1 MCFIN
6 RHSHHW
12 GGTTAP
18 SCGAHLVR
26 SRKKES
32 SDSVGSNGHEVSAD
46 DVRSIWEGYLNTS
59 IFCTKD
65 MYRYLYIYVCIFFCK
80 YMCIYIYINQPTKAC
95 FYVSRTSHALILRGA
110 TRMSIEWVKVPI
122 VVTDNFLEVEMKRW
136 LLRSYVVV
144 GGRHWDF
151 DLSNAKQHL

>member
-1 MCFIN
+1 MVFMCFIN

-59 IFCTKD
+59 IFCTKN
-65 MYRYLYIYVCIFFCK
+65 MYRYLYIYIYIYIYVCIFFCK
-80 YMCIYIYINQPTKAC
+80 YMCIYIYKSTNQGLFLCIKDKPC
-95 FYVSRTSHALILRGA
+95 FDPQRSNKNEY
-110 TRMSIEWVKVPI
+110 RMSKGTNCGNGQFFRGWNEA
-122 VVTDNFLEVEMKRW
+122 VVTP
-136 LLRSYVVV
+136 
-144 GGRHWDF
+144 
-151 DLSNAKQHL
+151 